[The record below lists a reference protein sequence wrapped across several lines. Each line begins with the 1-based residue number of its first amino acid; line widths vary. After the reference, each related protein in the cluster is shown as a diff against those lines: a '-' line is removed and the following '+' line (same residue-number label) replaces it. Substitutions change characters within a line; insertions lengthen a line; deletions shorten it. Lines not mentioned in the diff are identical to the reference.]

1 MIELIEK
8 FIPLR
13 RPSEERV
20 SMLLAQIPSRL
31 RYRNYFYQLVDP
43 GGQWATVEQV
53 LRMVAQGEDGL
64 DRATFVV
71 FPEVS
76 VPFRYKDD
84 LLTIIQKEFRPN
96 TVTIAG
102 FEHISL
108 RQFWQ
113 VLAEYGAHNA
123 EAHRLTADGMNR
135 AEADRPV
142 NWCLVAVKDEHGDL
156 RCFVEAKTH
165 PFFGEEF
172 LDQPRDLYRGRYLYL
187 FRSQLA
193 PLSFI
198 VLICLDYIYRDRHG
212 SNILTIMRKANEIYY
227 RERQPLDLLFVI
239 QCNPKP
245 EHQVFQDTAV
255 GFYGEHLIFTP
266 GVKNATTVFLNT
278 SAETTV
284 EGVTE
289 ERGGFGHSAVLVHKG
304 RRLPATAVA
313 EYSTDQ
319 LGGGPV
325 SRLRFGG
332 ETRLYHLDL
341 SLFHERDPRT
351 SRSPIKLLSVHGL
364 REAGWRKLEGE
375 EIISGVST
383 RDELD

>member
-1 MIELIEK
+1 
-8 FIPLR
+8 
-13 RPSEERV
+13 
-20 SMLLAQIPSRL
+20 MLLAQIPSRL
-31 RYRNYFYQLVDP
+31 RYHNYFYQFVDP
-43 GGQWATVEQV
+43 RGQWAVVERI
-53 LRMVAQGEDGL
+53 LRMVSEGEDGL
-64 DRATFVV
+64 DGATFVV

-76 VPFRYKDD
+76 VPFRYKDE
-84 LLTIIQKEFRPN
+84 LLTIIRKDLRPN

-102 FEHISL
+102 FEHVSL

-113 VLAEYGAHNA
+113 LLAEYDAHNA
-123 EAHRLTADGMNR
+123 EAHRLLVESTDR

-142 NWCLVAVKDEHGDL
+142 NWCLVAVKDDHGDI

-172 LDQPRDLYRGRYLYL
+172 LDQPRDLYRGQYLYL

-198 VLICLDYIYRDRHG
+198 VLICLDYIYRDRNG
-212 SNILTIMRKANEIYY
+212 SNILTIIRRANEMYY

-245 EHQVFQDTAV
+245 EHQVFKDTAV

-266 GVKNATTVFLNT
+266 GVKNATTILLNT
-278 SAETTV
+278 SSETKI
-284 EGVTE
+284 EGIAE
-289 ERGGFGHSAVLVHKG
+289 EREGFGHSAVLVHKG

-319 LGGGPV
+319 PGGGPV
-325 SRLRFGG
+325 SRLRFGA

-351 SRSPIKLLSVHGL
+351 SRSPIKILSVHGM
-364 REAGWRKLEGE
+364 RAGEWHKLEGD
-375 EIISGVST
+375 EIISGVSL
-383 RDELD
+383 REELD

>member
-1 MIELIEK
+1 MVEVIEK

-13 RPSEERV
+13 LPSEERV

-31 RYRNYFYQLVDP
+31 RYRNYAYHLVDP
-43 GGQWATVEQV
+43 KSQWAMVERI
-53 LRMVAQGEDGL
+53 LRMVARGEDGL
-64 DRATFVV
+64 DRATFLVL
-71 FPEVS
+71 PEAS
-76 VPFRYKDD
+76 VPFESRDD
-84 LLTIIQKEFRPN
+84 LLSIIQRDFRPN

-113 VLAEYGAHNA
+113 LLAEYGAHNA

-142 NWCLVAVKDEHGDL
+142 NWCLVAVKDEEGGL

-172 LDQPRDLYRGRYLYL
+172 LDQPRDLYRGQYVYF
-187 FRSQLA
+187 FRSQHA
-193 PLSFI
+193 PLSFV

-212 SNILTIMRKANEIYY
+212 SNILTIIRKANDLYY
-227 RERQPLDLLFVI
+227 RERLALDLLFVI

-278 SAETTV
+278 SSETSV

-289 ERGGFGHSAVLVHKG
+289 GRGDFGHSAVLVHKG

-325 SRLRFGG
+325 SRLRFGA

-351 SRSPIKLLSVHGL
+351 SRSPIKILSVHGL
-364 REAGWRKLEGE
+364 RAGEWRKLEGE

-383 RDELD
+383 REELD

>member
-1 MIELIEK
+1 MAEGRYAMVELIEK

-13 RPSEERV
+13 PPAEDRV

-43 GGQWATVEQV
+43 RGQWAAVERI

-64 DRATFVV
+64 DRATFIL

-76 VPFRYKDD
+76 VPFQHRED
-84 LLTIIQKEFRPN
+84 LLAIIERDFRPN

-113 VLAEYGAHNA
+113 LLAEYGAHNA
-123 EAHRLTADGMNR
+123 EAHRLTVEGMNT

-142 NWCLVAVKDEHGDL
+142 NWCLVAVKDEHGEL

-172 LDQPRDLYRGRYLYL
+172 LDQPRDLYRGQYLYL
-187 FRSQLA
+187 FRSQCA
-193 PLSFI
+193 PLCFI
-198 VLICLDYIYRDRHG
+198 VLICLDYIARDRHG
-212 SNILTIMRKANEIYY
+212 SNILTIIRRANEIYY

-245 EHQVFQDTAV
+245 EHPVFLDTAV
-255 GFYGEHLIFTP
+255 GFYGEHLMFTP
-266 GVKNATTVFLNT
+266 GVKNATTVLLNT
-278 SAETTV
+278 SAETRV
-284 EGVTE
+284 EGVAE
-289 ERGGFGHSAVLVHKG
+289 ERGGFGRSAVLVHKG
-304 RRLPATAVA
+304 RRLPALPISRPGRSPRPTSWA
-313 EYSTDQ
+313 
-319 LGGGPV
+319 GGPCRACA
-325 SRLRFGG
+325 SG
-332 ETRLYHLDL
+332 
-341 SLFHERDPRT
+341 PRRGCT
-351 SRSPIKLLSVHGL
+351 IWTCPCSTSGIPGPRGARSRS
-364 REAGWRKLEGE
+364 
-375 EIISGVST
+375 
-383 RDELD
+383 

>member
-1 MIELIEK
+1 
-8 FIPLR
+8 
-13 RPSEERV
+13 
-20 SMLLAQIPSRL
+20 MLLAQIPSRL

-43 GGQWATVEQV
+43 AAQWATVEQI
-53 LRMVAQGEDGL
+53 LRMVARGEDGL
-64 DRATFVV
+64 DQATFVV

-76 VPFRYKDD
+76 VPFQHKDD
-84 LLTIIQKEFRPN
+84 LLTIIEKDFRPN

-113 VLAEYGAHNA
+113 LLAEYDAHNP
-123 EAHRLTADGMNR
+123 EAHRLVRSEMNR

-142 NWCLVAVKDEHGDL
+142 NWCLIAVKDDEGQV
-156 RCFVEAKTH
+156 RCFLEAKTH

-172 LDQPRDLYRGRYLYL
+172 LDQPRDLYRGQYIYF
-187 FRSQLA
+187 FRSRLA
-193 PLSFI
+193 PLSFV

-212 SNILTIMRKANEIYY
+212 SNILTIIRQANEIYY

-245 EHQVFQDTAV
+245 EHQVFRDTAV
-255 GFYGEHLIFTP
+255 GFYGEYLIFTP
-266 GVKNATTVFLNT
+266 GVKNATTVLLNT
-278 SAETTV
+278 SAETRID
-284 EGVTE
+284 GVGE
-289 ERGGFGHSAVLVHKG
+289 EKGGFGHSAVLVHKG

-319 LGGGPV
+319 PGGGPV
-325 SRLRFGG
+325 SRLRFGV

-351 SRSPIKLLSVHGL
+351 SRSPLKILSVHGM
-364 REAGWRKLEGE
+364 RGGRWRKLEGD

-383 RDELD
+383 REELD

>member
-1 MIELIEK
+1 MVELIEK

-13 RPSEERV
+13 PPAEDRL

-31 RYRNYFYQLVDP
+31 RYRNYSYQLVDP
-43 GGQWATVEQV
+43 QGQWASVERI
-53 LRMVAQGEDGL
+53 LRMVARREDEL
-64 DRATFVV
+64 DQATFLI
-71 FPEVS
+71 FPEAS
-76 VPFRYKDD
+76 VPFQYKDD
-84 LLTIIQKEFRPN
+84 LLAIIQRELQPN

-108 RQFWQ
+108 RQYWQ
-113 VLAEYGAHNA
+113 LLAEYDAHNA
-123 EAHRLTADGMNR
+123 EAHRLTAEGMNR

-142 NWCLVAVKDEHGDL
+142 NWCLVAVKDDQGEL

-187 FRSQLA
+187 FRSQRA

-212 SNILTIMRKANEIYY
+212 SNILTIIRRTNEIYY

-245 EHQVFQDTAV
+245 EHPVFHDTAI

-266 GVKNATTVFLNT
+266 GVKNATTILLNT

-284 EGVTE
+284 EGVVD
-289 ERGGFGHSAVLVHKG
+289 ERGGFGHSAVLVHKN

-319 LGGGPV
+319 PGGGPV
-325 SRLRFGG
+325 SRLRFGA

-351 SRSPIKLLSVHGL
+351 SRSPIKILSVHGL
-364 REAGWRKLEGE
+364 RAGQWRKLEGD
-375 EIISGVST
+375 EIISGVSW
-383 RDELD
+383 REELD

>member
-1 MIELIEK
+1 MVQLIEK

-13 RPSEERV
+13 PPVEDRL
-20 SMLLAQIPSRL
+20 SMLLAQIPGRL
-31 RYRNYFYQLVDP
+31 RYRNYFYKLVDP
-43 GGQWATVEQV
+43 RGQWSVVEQI
-53 LRMVAQGEDGL
+53 LRMVARGQDHL
-64 DRATFVV
+64 DQSTFLV

-76 VPFRYKDD
+76 VPFEFKDEFLAVID
-84 LLTIIQKEFRPN
+84 KEFRRN

-102 FEHISL
+102 FEHITL
-108 RQFWQ
+108 RQYWQ
-113 VLAEYGAHNA
+113 LLAEYDVHNP
-123 EAHRLTADGMNR
+123 EAHRLLLESADR
-135 AEADRPV
+135 AEVDRPV
-142 NWCLVAVKDEHGDL
+142 NWCLVAVKDDHGDL

-172 LDQPRDLYRGRYLYL
+172 LDQPRDLYRGQVLYL

-198 VLICLDYIYRDRHG
+198 VLICLDYIYRDHHG
-212 SNILTIMRKANEIYY
+212 SNILTIIRKANEIYY

-245 EHQVFQDTAV
+245 EHQVFRDTAV

-266 GVKNATTVFLNT
+266 GVKAATTVLLNASGET
-278 SAETTV
+278 EIDGVAET
-284 EGVTE
+284 
-289 ERGGFGHSAVLVHKG
+289 RAGFGHSAILVHKG
-304 RRLPATAVA
+304 RRLPATSVA
-313 EYSTDQ
+313 EYSTDEP
-319 LGGGPV
+319 GGGPV
-325 SRLRFGG
+325 SRLRFGR

-351 SRSPIKLLSVHGL
+351 SRSPMKIVSVHGMHHG
-364 REAGWRKLEGE
+364 RWRKLEGE

-383 RDELD
+383 REELD

>member
-1 MIELIEK
+1 MVELIEK

-13 RPSEERV
+13 PPAEDRV

-43 GGQWATVEQV
+43 RGQWAAVERI

-64 DRATFVV
+64 DRATFIL

-76 VPFRYKDD
+76 VPFQHRED
-84 LLTIIQKEFRPN
+84 LLAIIERDFRPN

-113 VLAEYGAHNA
+113 LLAEYGAHNA
-123 EAHRLTADGMNR
+123 EAHRLTVEGMNT

-142 NWCLVAVKDEHGDL
+142 NWCLVAVKDEHGEL

-172 LDQPRDLYRGRYLYL
+172 LDQPRDLYRGQYLYL
-187 FRSQLA
+187 FRSQCA
-193 PLSFI
+193 PLCFI
-198 VLICLDYIYRDRHG
+198 VLICLDYIARDRHG
-212 SNILTIMRKANEIYY
+212 SNILTIIRRANEIYY

-245 EHQVFQDTAV
+245 EHPVFLDTAV
-255 GFYGEHLIFTP
+255 GFYGEHLMFTP
-266 GVKNATTVFLNT
+266 GVKNATTVLLNT
-278 SAETTV
+278 STETRV
-284 EGVTE
+284 EGVAE
-289 ERGGFGHSAVLVHKG
+289 ERGGFGRSAVLVHKG

-325 SRLRFGG
+325 SRLRFGT

-341 SLFHERDPRT
+341 SLFHERDPRA
-351 SRSPIKLLSVHGL
+351 SRSPLKILSVHGL
-364 REAGWRKLEGE
+364 REGRWRKLEGE
-375 EIISGVST
+375 EIISGAST
-383 RDELD
+383 REELD

>member
-1 MIELIEK
+1 MVHLIET

-13 RPSEERV
+13 LPAEDRL

-31 RYRNYFYQLVDP
+31 QYRNYFYQLVDP
-43 GGQWATVEQV
+43 EAQWAAVERILQ
-53 LRMVAQGEDGL
+53 MVARGEDQL
-64 DRATFVV
+64 DRATFLV

-76 VPFRYKDD
+76 VPFRHKDD
-84 LLTIIQKEFRPN
+84 LVTIIQKEFQPN

-102 FEHISL
+102 FEHINL

-113 VLAEYGAHNA
+113 LLAEYAADNA
-123 EAHRLTADGMNR
+123 EAHRLFVDSVNR
-135 AEADRPV
+135 AEVDRPV
-142 NWCLVAVKDEHGDL
+142 NWCLVAVKDDHGDVH
-156 RCFVEAKTH
+156 CFVEAKTH

-172 LDQPRDLYRGRYLYL
+172 LDQPRDLYRGQNLYF

-193 PLSFI
+193 PLSFV

-212 SNILTIMRKANEIYY
+212 SNILTLIKKANELYY

-245 EHQVFQDTAV
+245 EHQVFRDTAV

-278 SAETTV
+278 SGET
-284 EGVTE
+284 EIDGVAAD
-289 ERGGFGHSAVLVHKG
+289 RGGFGHSAVLVHKG

-313 EYSTDQ
+313 EYSTDE

-325 SRLRFGG
+325 SRLRFGR

-351 SRSPIKLLSVHGL
+351 SRSPMKILSVHGMHQG
-364 REAGWRKLEGE
+364 RWRKLEGE
-375 EIISGVST
+375 EIISGVRSLV
-383 RDELD
+383 ELD

>member
-1 MIELIEK
+1 
-8 FIPLR
+8 
-13 RPSEERV
+13 
-20 SMLLAQIPSRL
+20 MLLAQIPSRL
-31 RYRNYFYQLVDP
+31 RYRNYFYELVDP
-43 GGQWATVEQV
+43 QAQWSAVERI
-53 LRMVAQGEDGL
+53 LRLVARGEDQL
-64 DRATFVV
+64 DQATFLV

-76 VPFRYKDD
+76 VPFRHRED
-84 LLTIIQKEFRPN
+84 LLTIIQKEFQRN

-113 VLAEYGAHNA
+113 LLAEYHADNA
-123 EAHRLTADGMNR
+123 EAHQQLLQEGMNR
-135 AEADRPV
+135 AEGDRPV

-156 RCFVEAKTH
+156 HCFVEAKTH

-172 LDQPRDLYRGRYLYL
+172 LDQPRDLYRGQYVYL

-193 PLSFI
+193 PVSFI

-212 SNILTIMRKANEIYY
+212 SNILTIIRKANEIYY

-245 EHQVFQDTAV
+245 EHQVFRDTAV

-266 GVKNATTVFLNT
+266 GVKNATTVLLNT
-278 SAETTV
+278 SSETEIDGVAEDRT
-284 EGVTE
+284 
-289 ERGGFGHSAVLVHKG
+289 GFGHSAILVHKG
-304 RRLPATAVA
+304 RRLPATSVA
-313 EYSTDQ
+313 EYSTDEP
-319 LGGGPV
+319 GGGPV
-325 SRLRFGG
+325 SRLRFGR
-332 ETRLYHLDL
+332 ETRLYHLGL

-351 SRSPIKLLSVHGL
+351 SRSAIKILSIHGMHEG
-364 REAGWRKLEGE
+364 RWRKLEGE
-375 EIISGVST
+375 EIISGVSS

>member
-1 MIELIEK
+1 MVELIEK
-8 FIPLR
+8 FLPIRLQV
-13 RPSEERV
+13 EERI

-43 GGQWATVEQV
+43 QAQWAGVEQV
-53 LRMVAQGEDGL
+53 LRMVAHGEDHL
-64 DRATFVV
+64 DRATFLV

-76 VPFRYKDD
+76 VPFEHKDD
-84 LLTIIQKEFRPN
+84 FLTIIAKDFRPN

-102 FEHISL
+102 FEHITL

-113 VLAEYGAHNA
+113 LLAEYDPDNA
-123 EAHRLTADGMNR
+123 EAHRLTVAGMNQ
-135 AEADRPV
+135 AEAGQPV
-142 NWCLVAVKDEHGDL
+142 NWCLVAVKDDQGDL
-156 RCFVEAKTH
+156 HCYVEAKTH

-172 LDQPRDLYRGRYLYL
+172 LDQPRDLYRGQYIYL
-187 FRSQLA
+187 FRSLNA
-193 PLSFI
+193 PLNFV

-212 SNILTIMRKANEIYY
+212 SNILTIIRKANEIYY
-227 RERQPLDLLFVI
+227 RERHTLDLLFVI

-245 EHQVFQDTAV
+245 EHPVFLDTAV

-266 GVKNATTVFLNT
+266 GVKNATTVLLNS
-278 SAETTV
+278 SAETQID
-284 EGVTE
+284 GVAA
-289 ERGGFGHSAVLVHKG
+289 ERGGFGHSALLVHKG
-304 RRLPATAVA
+304 RRLPATSVA

-319 LGGGPV
+319 LSGGPV
-325 SRLRFGG
+325 SRLRFGT

-341 SLFHERDPRT
+341 SLVHQRDPRT
-351 SRSPIKLLSVHGL
+351 SRSPIKILSVYG
-364 REAGWRKLEGE
+364 RRGGEWRKLEGE

>member
-1 MIELIEK
+1 MVELIEK

-13 RPSEERV
+13 PPAEDRL

-31 RYRNYFYQLVDP
+31 RYRNYSYQLVDP
-43 GGQWATVEQV
+43 QAQWAAVERI
-53 LRMVAQGEDGL
+53 LRMVARREDEL
-64 DRATFVV
+64 DQATFLL
-71 FPEVS
+71 FPEAS
-76 VPFRYKDD
+76 VPFQYKDD
-84 LLTIIQKEFRPN
+84 LLAIIQRELQPN

-108 RQFWQ
+108 RQYWQ
-113 VLAEYGAHNA
+113 LLAEYDAHNA
-123 EAHRLTADGMNR
+123 EAHRLTAEGMNR

-142 NWCLVAVKDEHGDL
+142 NWCLVAVKDDRGEL

-187 FRSQLA
+187 FRSQCA
-193 PLSFI
+193 PLSFV

-212 SNILTIMRKANEIYY
+212 SNILTIIRRTNEIYY

-245 EHQVFQDTAV
+245 EHPVFRDAAI

-266 GVKNATTVFLNT
+266 GVKNATTILLNT

-284 EGVTE
+284 EGVVE
-289 ERGGFGHSAVLVHKG
+289 ERGGFGHSAVLVHKN

-319 LGGGPV
+319 PGGGPV
-325 SRLRFGG
+325 SRLRFGA

-351 SRSPIKLLSVHGL
+351 SRSPIKILSVHGM
-364 REAGWRKLEGE
+364 RAGQWRKLEGD
-375 EIISGVST
+375 EIISGVSW

>member
-13 RPSEERV
+13 LPSEERV

-43 GGQWATVEQV
+43 HGQWATVERL
-53 LRMVAQGEDGL
+53 LRMVAQEEDGL
-64 DRATFVV
+64 ERATFVV
-71 FPEVS
+71 LPEVS
-76 VPFRYKDD
+76 VPFQYKDN
-84 LLTIIQKEFRPN
+84 LLSIIQKEFRRN

-102 FEHISL
+102 FEHVSL

-113 VLAEYGAHNA
+113 VLAEYGAENA

-156 RCFVEAKTH
+156 RCYVEAKTH

-212 SNILTIMRKANEIYY
+212 SNILTIIRKANEMYY

-245 EHQVFQDTAV
+245 EHPVFHDTAV

-325 SRLRFGG
+325 SRLRFGSQ
-332 ETRLYHLDL
+332 TRLYHLDL

-364 REAGWRKLEGE
+364 RASRWHKLEGE
-375 EIISGVST
+375 EIISGAST

>member
-1 MIELIEK
+1 MVEIIEK

-13 RPSEERV
+13 LPAEERV

-43 GGQWATVEQV
+43 RGQWTLVEQI
-53 LRMVAQGEDGL
+53 LRMVARGEEGL
-64 DRATFVV
+64 NGATFVV

-76 VPFRYKDD
+76 VPFQYKDD
-84 LLTIIQKEFRPN
+84 LVEIIQKDFPPN

-102 FEHISL
+102 FEHITL

-113 VLAEYGAHNA
+113 LLAEYDAHNA
-123 EAHRLTADGMNR
+123 EAHRLILDRMNR
-135 AEADRPV
+135 AEAERPV
-142 NWCLVAVKDEHGDL
+142 NWCLVAVKDDHGDL

-172 LDQPRDLYRGRYLYL
+172 LDQPRDLYRGQYLYL
-187 FRSQLA
+187 FRSQPA
-193 PLSFI
+193 PLSFV

-212 SNILTIMRKANEIYY
+212 SNILTIIRKANEMYY

-245 EHQVFQDTAV
+245 EHQVFQDTAM

-266 GVKNATTVFLNT
+266 GVKNATTILLNT
-278 SAETTV
+278 SSETRV
-284 EGVTE
+284 EGVAE
-289 ERGGFGHSAVLVHKG
+289 DSGGFGHSAVLAHKS
-304 RRLPATAVA
+304 RRVPATAVA

-319 LGGGPV
+319 PGGGPV
-325 SRLRFGG
+325 ARLRFGA
-332 ETRLYHLDL
+332 ETRLYHLDV
-341 SLFHERDPRT
+341 SLLHERDPRT
-351 SRSPIKLLSVHGL
+351 SRSPIKILSVHGM
-364 REAGWRKLEGE
+364 RAGQWRKLEGE
-375 EIISGVST
+375 EIISGVSS
-383 RDELD
+383 REELD

>member
-1 MIELIEK
+1 MIDLIEK
-8 FIPLR
+8 VIPLR
-13 RPSEERV
+13 LPTEERI

-43 GGQWATVEQV
+43 AAQWATVEQI
-53 LRMVAQGEDGL
+53 LRMVARGEDGL
-64 DRATFVV
+64 DQATFVV

-76 VPFRYKDD
+76 VPFQHKDD
-84 LLTIIQKEFRPN
+84 LLTIIEKDFRPN

-113 VLAEYGAHNA
+113 LLAEYDAHNP
-123 EAHRLTADGMNR
+123 EAHRLVRSEMNR

-142 NWCLVAVKDEHGDL
+142 NWCLIAVKDDEGQV
-156 RCFVEAKTH
+156 RCFLEAKTH

-172 LDQPRDLYRGRYLYL
+172 LDQPRDLYRGQYIYF
-187 FRSQLA
+187 FRSRLA
-193 PLSFI
+193 PLSFV

-212 SNILTIMRKANEIYY
+212 SNILTIIRQANEIYY

-245 EHQVFQDTAV
+245 EHQVFRDTAV
-255 GFYGEHLIFTP
+255 GFYGEYLIFTP
-266 GVKNATTVFLNT
+266 GVKNATTVLLNT
-278 SAETTV
+278 SSETRID
-284 EGVTE
+284 GVGE
-289 ERGGFGHSAVLVHKG
+289 EKGGFGHSAVLVHKG
-304 RRLPATAVA
+304 RRLPATSVA

-319 LGGGPV
+319 PGGGPV
-325 SRLRFGG
+325 SRLRFGA

-351 SRSPIKLLSVHGL
+351 SRSPLKILSVHGM
-364 REAGWRKLEGE
+364 RGGRWHKLEGD

-383 RDELD
+383 REELD

>member
-1 MIELIEK
+1 MVELIEK

-13 RPSEERV
+13 LPNEELV
-20 SMLLAQIPSRL
+20 SMILAQIPSRL
-31 RYRNYFYQLVDP
+31 RYRNYFYQVVDP
-43 GGQWATVEQV
+43 EGQWALVERT
-53 LRMVAQGEDGL
+53 LRMVARGEDGL
-64 DRATFVV
+64 DGAAFLI

-76 VPFRYKDD
+76 VPFRFKDD
-84 LLTIIQKEFRPN
+84 LVRIIQQDFRPN

-113 VLAEYGAHNA
+113 VLAEYDADNA
-123 EAHRLTADGMNR
+123 EAHRLTAHGMNR

-142 NWCLVAVKDEHGDL
+142 NWCLAAVKDAEGRLH
-156 RCFVEAKTH
+156 CFVEAKTH

-172 LDQPRDLYRGRYLYL
+172 LDQPRDLYRGQYLYF
-187 FRSQLA
+187 FRSQFA
-193 PLSFI
+193 PLSFV

-212 SNILTIMRKANEIYY
+212 SNILNIIRKANEMYY
-227 RERQPLDLLFVI
+227 RERQALDLLFVI

-266 GVKNATTVFLNT
+266 GVKNATTVLLNT
-278 SAETTV
+278 SGETRV
-284 EGVTE
+284 EGVAE
-289 ERGGFGHSAVLVHKG
+289 GSGGFGHTAVLVHKG
-304 RRLPATAVA
+304 RRPPATAVA
-313 EYSTDQ
+313 EYSTNQ

-325 SRLRFGG
+325 SRLRFGTG
-332 ETRLYHLDL
+332 TRLYHLDL

-351 SRSPIKLLSVHGL
+351 SRSPIKILSVHGL
-364 REAGWRKLEGE
+364 RDGEWRRLEGE

-383 RDELD
+383 REELD